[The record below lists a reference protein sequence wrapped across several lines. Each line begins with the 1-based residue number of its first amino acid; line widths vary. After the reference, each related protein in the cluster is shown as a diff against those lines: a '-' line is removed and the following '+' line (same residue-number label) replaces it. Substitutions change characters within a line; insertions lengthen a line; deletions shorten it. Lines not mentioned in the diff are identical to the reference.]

1 MMTLRLTGPFY
12 LTLFPADYEMPR
24 QRYANDGVDE
34 GSVVDQLTRRLNCL
48 GGGGGGGARSRPA
61 YGHGGCG

>member
-1 MMTLRLTGPFY
+1 
-12 LTLFPADYEMPR
+12 MPR

-48 GGGGGGGARSRPA
+48 GVGGGGGARSRPA